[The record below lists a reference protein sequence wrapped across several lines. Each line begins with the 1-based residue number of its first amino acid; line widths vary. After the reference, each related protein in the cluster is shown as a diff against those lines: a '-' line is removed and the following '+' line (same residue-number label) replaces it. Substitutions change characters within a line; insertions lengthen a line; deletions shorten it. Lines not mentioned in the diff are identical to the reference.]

1 MLTAHMKSLQ
11 RSTIRLYADPRRV
24 LARYLNFGNPARIAP
39 VADYV
44 RQLTTAAAKAQLD
57 ALLDNFADRHGDLRA
72 VFRDNYAKL
81 IPVIPALEEPVKQE
95 LLGAFFTHEY
105 STEAA
110 ALFNP
115 SIVPHPDQTDL
126 PAGALRFLMSL
137 RATGEG
143 HISSVAFATG
153 QVTAEGTII
162 FDERAPHQVAG
173 RPPQEPTSYDK
184 AFLLQR
190 LALAAPDLAVLQA
203 ALPDSFTREQALAV
217 VNALNGLA
225 PTQQTA
231 IEAAITQVF
240 DLNYDVRFS
249 PATPVSSRVLFPQ
262 SQAETNGM
270 EDVRFV
276 AFDHEKKRRYLG
288 TYTAYNG
295 RAIQPQLIETTDF
308 IHFKIR
314 PFYGA
319 AASDKGMALFP
330 EKIGGRYA
338 MIGRQDGRNLTL
350 MYADALHFW
359 DTALPL
365 QHPQRGWEM
374 LQMGNCG
381 SPIKTAHGWL
391 LLTHAVGPMR
401 QYVLSCSLL
410 DLERPEQ
417 VIASLERPLLSPNA
431 EEREGYVPNVLYTC
445 GMLAHAGQLI
455 IPYAMSDSAIS
466 FATVSQAELLNE
478 LLNQQ

>member
-1 MLTAHMKSLQ
+1 MKSLQ

-24 LARYLNFGNPARIAP
+24 LARYLNFGNPERIAP
-39 VADYV
+39 VADFV
-44 RQLTTAAAKAQLD
+44 RQLSTAAAQVQLD
-57 ALLDNFADRHGDLRA
+57 ALLDHFADRHPDLRT

-81 IPVIPALEEPVKQE
+81 IPFIPALAEPVKQE

-153 QVTAEGTII
+153 QVSAEGVINLAA
-162 FDERAPHQVAG
+162 RNPHLVAG
-173 RPPQEPTSYDK
+173 QAPPEQTKYPK

-190 LALAAPDLAVLQA
+190 LALAAPDLAVLKA
-203 ALPDSFTREQALAV
+203 ALPDSFTSDQALATV
-217 VNALNGLA
+217 GALSGLA
-225 PTQQTA
+225 HAQQTA
-231 IEAAITQVF
+231 IQAAVAQIFNV
-240 DLNYDVRFS
+240 NYEVRFS
-249 PATPVSSRVLFPQ
+249 PDTPLSSRVLFPQ

-276 AFDHEKKRRYLG
+276 AFDSDGERHYLG

-295 RAIQPQLIETTDF
+295 REIQPQLIETTDF
-308 IHFKIR
+308 LHFKIR

-338 MIGRQDGRNLTL
+338 MVGRQGGRNLSL
-350 MYADALHFW
+350 MYADELHHW
-359 DTALPL
+359 ETSQPL
-365 QHPQRGWEM
+365 QHPRRGWEM

-381 SPIKTAHGWL
+381 SPIKTADGWL

-410 DLERPEQ
+410 DLEHPEQ
-417 VIASLERPLLSPNA
+417 VIASLDRPLLSPNA

-466 FATVSQAELLNE
+466 FATVSQAELLHE
-478 LLNQQ
+478 LLNSQ